1 MHYKQVFVLSPGRSG
16 SKTFIEACAH
26 ITNYSAAHESLS
38 AKLGEERFAYP
49 MHHIEADNRLVWFTG
64 ELAHR
69 FSEDVLYVNLIRD
82 RDSTIESFQHR
93 LKNSSYRASIMNAF
107 AHGILMKP
115 GDWREDQER
124 DLAAFY
130 VETVKSN
137 IDFFL
142 KDRNHHV
149 VHLEDGSKSFTEFL
163 QMIGAEG
170 DMDKIVSTWQTVH
183 NAR

>member
-1 MHYKQVFVLSPGRSG
+1 MS
-16 SKTFIEACAH
+16 
-26 ITNYSAAHESLS
+26 
-38 AKLGEERFAYP
+38 
-49 MHHIEADNRLVWFTG
+49 
-64 ELAHR
+64 
-69 FSEDVLYVNLIRD
+69 
-82 RDSTIESFQHR
+82 
-93 LKNSSYRASIMNAF
+93 AF

-130 VETVKSN
+130 VQTVKSN

-163 QMIGAEG
+163 HMIGAEG
-170 DMDKIVSTWQTVH
+170 DMDKILSTWQMVH